1 LTQEE
6 DPFMLLRSLDE
17 KNFLLIKGRLAQVV
31 EHLTFNQVVEGS
43 NPSAPTTYL
52 PGLFGLFNF

>member
-1 LTQEE
+1 
-6 DPFMLLRSLDE
+6 MLLGSLDE
-17 KNFLLIKGRLAQVV
+17 KIFLLIKGRLAQVV

-52 PGLFGLFNF
+52 PELLSPLDF